1 MLASAVVHYFHQ
13 YMPGLIYVA
22 VSRVKSLD
30 TIQILN
36 FSAQQ
41 LLKPHQKITLIKHI
55 TFPSDVLDGPMLQCS
70 EDEDVAAPQ
79 ELLDVYKASVNSSE
93 STRRILIKSRDHL
106 LAMNASPS
114 SIASTL
120 VEEKYRAV
128 NFLLTDNYWL
138 KVQCL
143 AELMWFHSF
152 LIIEKPHRR
161 KPRQDYH

>member
-1 MLASAVVHYFHQ
+1 
-13 YMPGLIYVA
+13 
-22 VSRVKSLD
+22 
-30 TIQILN
+30 
-36 FSAQQ
+36 
-41 LLKPHQKITLIKHI
+41 
-55 TFPSDVLDGPMLQCS
+55 MLQCS

-152 LIIEKPHRR
+152 LIIENLIEENRDKIIINIGKQGFTEVRLNKFFTSTRFSRYVCIVFPA
-161 KPRQDYH
+161 KEMTIS

>member
-1 MLASAVVHYFHQ
+1 
-13 YMPGLIYVA
+13 
-22 VSRVKSLD
+22 
-30 TIQILN
+30 
-36 FSAQQ
+36 
-41 LLKPHQKITLIKHI
+41 
-55 TFPSDVLDGPMLQCS
+55 MLQCS
-70 EDEDVAAPQ
+70 ENEDVAAPQ

-120 VEEKYRAV
+120 LEEKYRAV

-152 LIIEKPHRR
+152 LIIENLIEENWDKIIINIG
-161 KPRQDYH
+161 RQGFTEVRLNKFFTSTRFSRYVCIVFPAKEMTIS

>member
-1 MLASAVVHYFHQ
+1 
-13 YMPGLIYVA
+13 
-22 VSRVKSLD
+22 
-30 TIQILN
+30 
-36 FSAQQ
+36 
-41 LLKPHQKITLIKHI
+41 
-55 TFPSDVLDGPMLQCS
+55 MLQCF

-93 STRRILIKSRDHL
+93 STKRILIKSRDHL

-120 VEEKYRAV
+120 LEEKYRAV

-152 LIIEKPHRR
+152 LIIENLMEENRDKIIINIG
-161 KPRQDYH
+161 RQGFTEVRLNKFFTSTRFSRYVCIVFPAKEMTIS

>member
-1 MLASAVVHYFHQ
+1 
-13 YMPGLIYVA
+13 
-22 VSRVKSLD
+22 
-30 TIQILN
+30 
-36 FSAQQ
+36 
-41 LLKPHQKITLIKHI
+41 
-55 TFPSDVLDGPMLQCS
+55 MLQCS

-79 ELLDVYKASVNSSE
+79 ELLDVYKASFNSSE

-120 VEEKYRAV
+120 LEEKYRAV

-152 LIIEKPHRR
+152 LIIENLIKENRD
-161 KPRQDYH
+161 KIIINIGRQGFTEVRLNKFFTSTRFSRYVCIVFPAKEMTIS

>member
-1 MLASAVVHYFHQ
+1 
-13 YMPGLIYVA
+13 
-22 VSRVKSLD
+22 
-30 TIQILN
+30 
-36 FSAQQ
+36 
-41 LLKPHQKITLIKHI
+41 
-55 TFPSDVLDGPMLQCS
+55 MLQCS
-70 EDEDVAAPQ
+70 ENEDVAAPQ
-79 ELLDVYKASVNSSE
+79 ELLNVYKASVNSNE

-120 VEEKYRAV
+120 LEEKYRAV

-152 LIIEKPHRR
+152 LIIENLIEENQDKIIINIG
-161 KPRQDYH
+161 RQGFTEVRLNKFFTSTRFSRYVCIVFPAKEMTIS

>member
-1 MLASAVVHYFHQ
+1 
-13 YMPGLIYVA
+13 
-22 VSRVKSLD
+22 
-30 TIQILN
+30 
-36 FSAQQ
+36 
-41 LLKPHQKITLIKHI
+41 
-55 TFPSDVLDGPMLQCS
+55 MLQCS
-70 EDEDVAAPQ
+70 ENEDVAAPQ

-120 VEEKYRAV
+120 LEEKYRAV

-152 LIIEKPHRR
+152 LIIENLIEENRDKIIINIG
-161 KPRQDYH
+161 RQGFTEVRLNKFFTSTRFSRYVCIVFPAKEMTIS

>member
-1 MLASAVVHYFHQ
+1 
-13 YMPGLIYVA
+13 
-22 VSRVKSLD
+22 
-30 TIQILN
+30 
-36 FSAQQ
+36 
-41 LLKPHQKITLIKHI
+41 
-55 TFPSDVLDGPMLQCS
+55 MLQCS

-120 VEEKYRAV
+120 LEEKYRAV

-152 LIIEKPHRR
+152 LIIENLIEENQDKIIINIG
-161 KPRQDYH
+161 RQGFTEVRLNKFFTSTRFSRYVCIVFPAKEMTIS

>member
-1 MLASAVVHYFHQ
+1 
-13 YMPGLIYVA
+13 
-22 VSRVKSLD
+22 
-30 TIQILN
+30 
-36 FSAQQ
+36 
-41 LLKPHQKITLIKHI
+41 
-55 TFPSDVLDGPMLQCS
+55 MLQCS

-79 ELLDVYKASVNSSE
+79 ELLDVYKASVNSSK

-120 VEEKYRAV
+120 LEEKYRAV

-152 LIIEKPHRR
+152 LIIENLIEENRDKIIINIG
-161 KPRQDYH
+161 RQGFTEVRLNKFFTSTRFSRYVCIVFPAKDDDFLADCHY

>member
-1 MLASAVVHYFHQ
+1 
-13 YMPGLIYVA
+13 
-22 VSRVKSLD
+22 
-30 TIQILN
+30 
-36 FSAQQ
+36 
-41 LLKPHQKITLIKHI
+41 
-55 TFPSDVLDGPMLQCS
+55 MLQCS

-120 VEEKYRAV
+120 LEEKYRAV

-152 LIIEKPHRR
+152 LIIENLIEENRDKIIINIG
-161 KPRQDYH
+161 RQGFTEVRLNKFFTSTRFSRYVCIVFPAKEMTIS

>member
-1 MLASAVVHYFHQ
+1 
-13 YMPGLIYVA
+13 
-22 VSRVKSLD
+22 
-30 TIQILN
+30 
-36 FSAQQ
+36 
-41 LLKPHQKITLIKHI
+41 
-55 TFPSDVLDGPMLQCS
+55 MLQCS

-93 STRRILIKSRDHL
+93 STKRILIKSRDHL

-114 SIASTL
+114 LIASTL
-120 VEEKYRAV
+120 LEEKYRAV

-152 LIIEKPHRR
+152 LIIENLIEENQDKIIINIG
-161 KPRQDYH
+161 RQGFTEVRLNKFFTSTRFSRYVCIVFPAKEMTIS

>member
-1 MLASAVVHYFHQ
+1 
-13 YMPGLIYVA
+13 
-22 VSRVKSLD
+22 
-30 TIQILN
+30 
-36 FSAQQ
+36 
-41 LLKPHQKITLIKHI
+41 
-55 TFPSDVLDGPMLQCS
+55 MLQCS
-70 EDEDVAAPQ
+70 ENEDVAAPQ

-152 LIIEKPHRR
+152 LIIENLIEENRDKIIINIG
-161 KPRQDYH
+161 RQGFTEVRLNKFFTSTRFSRYVCIVFPAKEMTIS

>member
-1 MLASAVVHYFHQ
+1 
-13 YMPGLIYVA
+13 
-22 VSRVKSLD
+22 
-30 TIQILN
+30 
-36 FSAQQ
+36 
-41 LLKPHQKITLIKHI
+41 
-55 TFPSDVLDGPMLQCS
+55 MLQCS

-152 LIIEKPHRR
+152 LIIENLIEENRDKIIINIG
-161 KPRQDYH
+161 RQGFTEVRLNKFFTSTRFSRYVCIVFPAKEMTIS

>member
-1 MLASAVVHYFHQ
+1 
-13 YMPGLIYVA
+13 
-22 VSRVKSLD
+22 
-30 TIQILN
+30 
-36 FSAQQ
+36 
-41 LLKPHQKITLIKHI
+41 
-55 TFPSDVLDGPMLQCS
+55 MLQCS
-70 EDEDVAAPQ
+70 ENEDVAAPQ
-79 ELLDVYKASVNSSE
+79 ELLNVYKASVNSNE

-120 VEEKYRAV
+120 LEEKYRAV

-152 LIIEKPHRR
+152 LIIENLIEENRDKIIINIG
-161 KPRQDYH
+161 RQGFTEVRLNKFFTSTRFSRYVCIVFPAKEMTIS